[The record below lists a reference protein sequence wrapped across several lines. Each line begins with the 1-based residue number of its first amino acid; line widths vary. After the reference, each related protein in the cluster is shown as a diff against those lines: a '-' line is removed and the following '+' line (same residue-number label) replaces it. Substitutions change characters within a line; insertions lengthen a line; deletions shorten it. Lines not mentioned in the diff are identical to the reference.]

1 MEFDDLF
8 SNSNEKLNNEE
19 NENSALDLDSFSSS
33 AVDNRVNDKV
43 KKIKK
48 KEQIIKTVLITFLIG
63 VISVSIAVG
72 SFLIYVFTAVDGTME
87 ENLNDLTLNFTTT
100 VYTKNNSGD
109 WDEYQRLHG
118 EFNRIWLAYDETA
131 AKEKAE
137 GYEGIPQQLVDAF
150 VAIEDKRFFLH
161 PGVDWKRTA
170 KGFLNLLTDNASD
183 GGGSTIT
190 QQLVK
195 NLTMD
200 NDRKISRK
208 IREIMRARYLE
219 KNYAKPTIMECYLNT
234 IPLGHGTYGVEVAAN
249 YYFGKS
255 ANELSLLECATLAS
269 ITKSPTY
276 YAPDT
281 YPDNNETR
289 RKTVLYQMLDQGYI
303 TQEEYDNALK
313 EELKIIASRE
323 ELNESEINSYFIEA
337 LIKQVSEDLAEKY
350 GYEPEEAVKNFYNGG
365 YKIYSTLNP
374 DIQSKIESVFV
385 DSASYGL
392 VGADGSQ
399 LQGAFTIMDYQG
411 QVVGLVG
418 GIGEK
423 TVNLGISGFNRATDA
438 IRQPGSTM
446 KPISAYGLAI
456 EEGLIN
462 YSTIVKDEPTN
473 YNGWTPKN
481 WYSGYSG
488 SVTVEHAL
496 ERSINTIPVALVK
509 KLTPQASFDFLTKK
523 LGVTTLNN
531 PEDIDLSPL
540 GLGGSNGGITTL
552 ESAAAYAVF
561 GNGGTYYEPT
571 LYTKVCDQHG
581 DVILEYKPNTTT
593 AISEDT
599 ATVMN
604 HLLRNVI
611 YGANGTGK
619 GVQSY
624 ISNMDM
630 YAKTGTTNDQYDL
643 WFVGGTPYYVASC
656 WCGYDSQ
663 QRIPQSS
670 VALRMWGSV
679 MGKIHA
685 ELPAKEFENSSYA
698 SDKYYCTETGMLAND
713 TCPSKAIG
721 WYKKENNPKDNY
733 VPDYCTTHEGTPL
746 GAPTYEENSEQGE
759 GAESTT
765 QSGETTSQ

>member
-1 MEFDDLF
+1 M
-8 SNSNEKLNNEE
+8 N
-19 NENSALDLDSFSSS
+19 
-33 AVDNRVNDKV
+33 
-43 KKIKK
+43 
-48 KEQIIKTVLITFLIG
+48 LI
-63 VISVSIAVG
+63 
-72 SFLIYVFTAVDGTME
+72 
-87 ENLNDLTLNFTTT
+87 
-100 VYTKNNSGD
+100 
-109 WDEYQRLHG
+109 
-118 EFNRIWLAYDETA
+118 
-131 AKEKAE
+131 
-137 GYEGIPQQLVDAF
+137 
-150 VAIEDKRFFLH
+150 
-161 PGVDWKRTA
+161 
-170 KGFLNLLTDNASD
+170 TDNASD

-255 ANELSLLECATLAS
+255 ANELTLLECATLAS

-313 EELKIIASRE
+313 EELKLVASRE
-323 ELNESEINSYFIEA
+323 ELNETEVNSYFIEA
-337 LIKQVSEDLAEKY
+337 LIKKVSEDLAEKY
-350 GYEPEEAVKNFYNGG
+350 GYEEEEAVKNFYNGG
-365 YKIYSTLNP
+365 YKIYATLDP
-374 DIQSKIESVFV
+374 DIQSNIESVFV
-385 DSASYGL
+385 DSETYGL
-392 VGADGSQ
+392 IGADGSQ
-399 LQGAFTIMDYQG
+399 LQGAFTIMDYNG
-411 QVVGLVG
+411 NVLGMVG

-423 TVNLGISGFNRATDA
+423 KVNLGISGFNRATDA

-446 KPISAYGLAI
+446 KPIASYSLAI
-456 EEGLIN
+456 EKGEIN
-462 YSTIVKDEPTN
+462 YSSIVADEATN

-488 SVTVEHAL
+488 NVTVQYAL

-509 KLTPQASFDFLTKK
+509 KLTPQASYDFLTQK
-523 LGVTTLNN
+523 LGVKTLNN

-540 GLGGSNGGITTL
+540 GLGGTNGGITTL
-552 ESAAAYAVF
+552 QSAAAYAVF
-561 GNGGTYYEPT
+561 GNGGVYYEPT
-571 LYTKVCDQHG
+571 LYTKVCDQYG
-581 DVILEYKPNTTT
+581 EVILEYKPDPKV

-604 HLLRNVI
+604 HLLRNVV
-611 YGANGTGK
+611 YGANGTGRNAQNY
-619 GVQSY
+619 VT
-624 ISNMDM
+624 NMKM

-670 VALRMWGSV
+670 IALRMWGSV
-679 MGKIHA
+679 MGKIHSD
-685 ELPAKEFENSSYA
+685 LPVKEFTDSKYA
-698 SDKYYCTETGMLAND
+698 SDRYYCTETGLLAND
-713 TCPSKAIG
+713 TCPATAIG
-721 WYKKENNPKDNY
+721 WYKKGGLPEA
-733 VPDYCTTHEGTPL
+733 CTTHVGTPL
-746 GAPTYEENSEQGE
+746 EAPIYENSEQAAGGQAAPE
-759 GAESTT
+759 GTA
-765 QSGETTSQ
+765 Q

>member
-1 MEFDDLF
+1 MDFDDVF
-8 SNSNEKLNNEE
+8 SNSNEHEDNETD
-19 NENSALDLDSFSSS
+19 SLDLNSFSSG
-33 AVDNRVNDKV
+33 ATDIRVNDKV
-43 KKIKK
+43 KKIRS
-48 KEQIIKTVLITFLIG
+48 KEKIIKTVLMAFLIG
-63 VISVSIAVG
+63 VIVFSLAIG
-72 SFLIYVFTAVDGTME
+72 SFLLIVFTTVDGTMD
-87 ENLNDLTLNFTTT
+87 ENLNDLKLNFTTT
-100 VYTKNNSGD
+100 VYTKNSNGE
-109 WDEYQRLHG
+109 WNEYQRLHG
-118 EFNRIWLAYDETA
+118 EYNRIWLSYDEEA
-131 AKEKAE
+131 AKNNEE
-137 GYEGIPQQLVDAF
+137 GYDGIPQQLVNAF

-219 KNYAKPTIMECYLNT
+219 KNYAKATIMECYLNT

-255 ANELSLLECATLAS
+255 ANELTLLECATLAS

-281 YPDNNETR
+281 YPDNNKTR
-289 RKTVLYQMLDQGYI
+289 RNTVLYQMLDQGYI
-303 TQEEYDNALK
+303 TQEEYDNAQK
-313 EELKIIASRE
+313 EELNIIASRE
-323 ELNESEINSYFIEA
+323 ELNESEVNSYFVEA

-365 YKIYSTLNP
+365 YKIYATMDP

-392 VGADGSQ
+392 IGADGSQ
-399 LQGAFTIMDYQG
+399 LQGAFTIMDYNG

-446 KPISAYGLAI
+446 KPIASYSLAI
-456 EEGLIN
+456 ENGLIN
-462 YSTIVKDEPTN
+462 YSSVVKDEATS

-481 WYSGYSG
+481 WYSGYLG
-488 SVTVEHAL
+488 GVTVQYAL
-496 ERSINTIPVALVK
+496 ERSINTIPVSLIK
-509 KLTPQASFDFLTKK
+509 KMTPQTSFDFLTQK
-523 LGVTTLNN
+523 LGITTLNN

-540 GLGGSNGGITTL
+540 GLGGTNGGITTM
-552 ESAAAYAVF
+552 ESAAAYAIF
-561 GNGGTYYEPT
+561 GNGGIYYEPT
-571 LYTKVCDQHG
+571 LYTKVCDQYG
-581 DVILEYKPNTTT
+581 EVILEYEPDPKV

-604 HLLRNVI
+604 RLLRNVV
-611 YGANGTGK
+611 YGGNGTGK
-619 GVQSY
+619 NAQNYVT
-624 ISNMDM
+624 NMPM

-656 WCGYDSQ
+656 WCGYDTQ
-663 QRIPQSS
+663 QRVPQSS

-679 MGKIHA
+679 MGKIHSG
-685 ELPAKEFENSSYA
+685 LPAKEFADSSYA
-698 SDKYYCTETGMLAND
+698 VDRYYCTETGMLATD
-713 TCPSKAIG
+713 TCPSKAVG
-721 WYKKENNPKDNY
+721 WYKKTRQSQDKSKDKIY
-733 VPDYCTTHEGTPL
+733 MPEACTTHVGTVL
-746 GAPTYEENSEQGE
+746 DAPVYDEPAEDGKTPPAEQTP
-759 GAESTT
+759 A
-765 QSGETTSQ
+765 Q